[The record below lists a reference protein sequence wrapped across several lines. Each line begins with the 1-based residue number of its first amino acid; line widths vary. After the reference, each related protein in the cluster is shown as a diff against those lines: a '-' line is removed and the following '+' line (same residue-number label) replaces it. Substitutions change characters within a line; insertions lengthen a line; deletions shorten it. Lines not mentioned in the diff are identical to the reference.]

1 MRQPIDT
8 TLRWPDPMSPR
19 RIYTYTVAIVMSC
32 RPGLPLQHLGGTP
45 DRRTR
50 RVGDLI
56 FALLHSL
63 SHGRSRAVRPS
74 RAAAPLLLWYS
85 IGTEQGWAAVLGF
98 AGVLFG
104 ITTAATNTRVLGLVV
119 DGSAVSHHLQDVDE
133 ALNAVDGSSSRG
145 RHARNEE

>member
-1 MRQPIDT
+1 MLDY
-8 TLRWPDPMSPR
+8 LRRLIPATSR
-19 RIYTYTVAIVMSC
+19 ERIYTYTVAIVMMLV
-32 RPGLPLQHLGGTP
+32 GLGYLSNTLAALWIAVLGASVT
-45 DRRTR
+45 
-50 RVGDLI
+50 LI

-63 SHGRSRAVRPS
+63 SPWRTALYGLLA
-74 RAAAPLLLWYS
+74 AAAPLLLWYS